1 MRTGGA
7 VIRSERHEL
16 LSSVTVMAELEV
28 DQSNLPRVQEVCQCY
43 AVLEDGALAHNL
55 QEQEIEQYYTSNVQ
69 RNLLV
74 QKDIRVAKTLQDE
87 EQQKAQILQHQT
99 TRQREERDL
108 EYAHMIQEE
117 IQRCA
122 EEALRREV
130 EDKEI
135 AKRIQE
141 EEELCV
147 RHGACYQNKDNREST
162 SVPSPPYSPW
172 PVHTPHTEHQYYHHP
187 PNRRWQHSPSPTYS
201 DSEEDLIKHSSPKV
215 ITNRHPQ
222 MYRYCRQT
230 VGQQRKLVSSSRPS
244 RAHLELD
251 KRSMTSQSSTASRVT
266 NLSGGWGDVIRLI
279 KNDLSEQGYLS
290 HSSEDELF
298 EPVYKLER
306 ILIKKQQVS
315 NQCLLS
321 RHSSMREDHSRTWH
335 GEGCSRRE
343 SFRDRDQVRHVHFL
357 DERRWPNSYH
367 GNGYGPNETA
377 HKDTRERDAAILRDN
392 HTHPTPLD
400 GQHQT
405 QSQDFQRNILMRSG
419 YGDIRLSMRTWVRQG
434 TRTSSYDDSGLFNR
448 VRPSIE
454 SRTGQL
460 TEVEEEGLG
469 SSRDE
474 LRGSNKRQRAR
485 TLSEEVRRIERD
497 RRQYRGEH
505 RVRRSQSENWQIF
518 EDEGSS
524 SDVEGLERETR
535 MEERRMERPRNLYQ
549 SCSGH
554 SPRAGHAFR
563 SGKAALDL
571 GELEQVL
578 LDEELALRLQEEEE
592 RLAAE
597 TPQGASP
604 LSSVCP
610 VGDFRVAQVAQ
621 DEEIARFIQK
631 QEIKAKQR
639 SHDLDPVEP
648 GREHWENAN
657 DKRAV
662 CDRPRER
669 QDSEGLQSP
678 VDDFTRDHQPC
689 SPVSMAAPSQP
700 IRNVAEELDPTFQ
713 RKETTETGLTIN
725 GPCQNQTSQQVGLLN
740 PMEEPT
746 FVPPIKRQS
755 DKLGRVKTKEKKE
768 NVKQKENCKQQ

>member
-147 RHGACYQNKDNREST
+147 RHGACYQNKDNR
-162 SVPSPPYSPW
+162 
-172 PVHTPHTEHQYYHHP
+172 
-187 PNRRWQHSPSPTYS
+187 
-201 DSEEDLIKHSSPKV
+201 
-215 ITNRHPQ
+215 
-222 MYRYCRQT
+222 
-230 VGQQRKLVSSSRPS
+230 
-244 RAHLELD
+244 
-251 KRSMTSQSSTASRVT
+251 
-266 NLSGGWGDVIRLI
+266 
-279 KNDLSEQGYLS
+279 
-290 HSSEDELF
+290 
-298 EPVYKLER
+298 
-306 ILIKKQQVS
+306 
-315 NQCLLS
+315 
-321 RHSSMREDHSRTWH
+321 
-335 GEGCSRRE
+335 
-343 SFRDRDQVRHVHFL
+343 
-357 DERRWPNSYH
+357 
-367 GNGYGPNETA
+367 
-377 HKDTRERDAAILRDN
+377 
-392 HTHPTPLD
+392 
-400 GQHQT
+400 
-405 QSQDFQRNILMRSG
+405 
-419 YGDIRLSMRTWVRQG
+419 
-434 TRTSSYDDSGLFNR
+434 
-448 VRPSIE
+448 
-454 SRTGQL
+454 
-460 TEVEEEGLG
+460 
-469 SSRDE
+469 
-474 LRGSNKRQRAR
+474 
-485 TLSEEVRRIERD
+485 
-497 RRQYRGEH
+497 
-505 RVRRSQSENWQIF
+505 
-518 EDEGSS
+518 
-524 SDVEGLERETR
+524 
-535 MEERRMERPRNLYQ
+535 
-549 SCSGH
+549 
-554 SPRAGHAFR
+554 GHAFR